1 MSRNNPR
8 NSAGMLGVA
17 LAGLVLSGSA
27 FAMQP
32 LAQGY
37 MLAAGHVAAEG
48 KCGEGKCGASE
59 ATASKDAEGKCGEG
73 KCGASE
79 AKAPKAAVAKAA
91 EGKCGEGQ
99 CGDARFNK
107 TDTNDDGRV
116 SKAEYLAVVPNGQ
129 GWSDKDANGDG
140 FISERE
146 AYDYTKAR
154 FEANGKKLPI
164 GRFAAFPE

>member
-1 MSRNNPR
+1 MSRNTTR
-8 NSAGMLGVA
+8 NTAGMIGIA
-17 LAGLVLSGSA
+17 LAGLVLGNSA

-37 MLAAGHVAAEG
+37 MLAASHAAGEG
-48 KCGEGKCGASE
+48 KCGEGKCGSTQAKPAKGAAS
-59 ATASKDAEGKCGEG
+59 
-73 KCGASE
+73 
-79 AKAPKAAVAKAA
+79 KAA

-107 TDTNDDGRV
+107 TDANDDGLV
-116 SKAEYLAVVPNGQ
+116 SKAEYLKAVPTGE
-129 GWSDKDANGDG
+129 GWADKDANADG

-154 FEANGKKLPI
+154 FEANGKKVPI